1 MNNQNKEDV
10 IGSNKPLTMDEF
22 ITQFKNDPD
31 LRRVPLPDSIYIKYN
46 IPKPDTLPLNSYL
59 IKTIKA
65 SISGGQQSEIRAP
78 DDKGVR
84 KMPYLSTV
92 EGLDLSGNVT
102 SYLSSF
108 TN

>member
-1 MNNQNKEDV
+1 MEKENI
-10 IGSNKPLTMDEF
+10 IGSNKPLTIDEF
-22 ITQFKNDPD
+22 ITQFRNDPE
-31 LRRVPLPDSIYIKYN
+31 LRKLPLPNSIYEKYN

-65 SISGGQQSEIRAP
+65 SMSGGLQSEIRAP

-102 SYLSSF
+102 TYLSSF